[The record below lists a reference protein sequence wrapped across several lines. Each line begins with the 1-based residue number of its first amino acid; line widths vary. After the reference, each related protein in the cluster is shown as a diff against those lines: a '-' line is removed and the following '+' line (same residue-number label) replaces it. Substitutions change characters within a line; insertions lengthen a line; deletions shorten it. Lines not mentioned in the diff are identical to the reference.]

1 MSEIQNKMITI
12 EEAAEIIPDGSNLA
26 IGGFAETNNP
36 MSIVRQLIRMRKR
49 HLELS
54 GMGDAQSAELLCG
67 AGCVD
72 KIRFSN
78 YMAKDGR
85 CPNFSR
91 MVEQGKIAVED
102 YSHFAITNR
111 FYAAAIGVPFM
122 PVKVM
127 LGSDMQTIQNIDR
140 GNKIM
145 EVEDPFSGE
154 KCGIVPK
161 LEPDFALIHVARAD
175 QEGNCQLYG
184 ITSSI
189 EIIARA
195 AKKVIVS
202 AEEIVSTE
210 SIRETN
216 EHTILPSFFVDYVVH
231 APYGAYPGGVY
242 TYYDYDLE
250 HTTMITRS
258 GKTEKGRKEY
268 YEEWIYGTK
277 DEHAFLNKVGLKRL
291 MELRADPYYGISL
304 KNRGKI

>member
-216 EHTILPSFFVDYVVH
+216 EHTILPSFFVVKL
-231 APYGAYPGGVY
+231 PR
-242 TYYDYDLE
+242 
-250 HTTMITRS
+250 M
-258 GKTEKGRKEY
+258 
-268 YEEWIYGTK
+268 
-277 DEHAFLNKVGLKRL
+277 
-291 MELRADPYYGISL
+291 
-304 KNRGKI
+304 